1 MEKEYQAKTLKYYNE
16 SSELFK
22 KDTVNVDFS
31 DIQDK
36 FLTYLEPGS
45 LILDFGCGSGRD
57 SRYFLNKGFKV
68 DAVDG
73 SEEMVKIAREIT
85 GLDVK
90 QMLFQELNETEKY
103 DGIFA
108 CASIL
113 HVAYNEL
120 PDVFEKMIRALKNNG
135 ILYVSFKYGDFEGE
149 VKGRYFTYLTK
160 EKFGELISRFKELKI
175 VEEYVSCDV
184 RPGRADEKWLNVF
197 LRKNEYGNS

>member
-22 KDTVNVDFS
+22 KDTVDVNFS

-36 FLTYLEPGS
+36 YLSYLKPGS

-73 SEEMVKIAREIT
+73 SEEMAKIAREIT

-160 EKFGELISRFKELKI
+160 EKFTELISPFKKLQI
-175 VEEYVSCDV
+175 IEEYVSCDV
-184 RPGRADEKWLNVF
+184 RPGRSDEKWLNVF